1 MALGAVVLVGGA
13 LGRSR
18 EKETEGEEHRESER
32 GRGGCVASPEKARAS
47 RGSGKQ
53 EVAGARVRARR
64 PHALLPTGRRW
75 KTTGRSPWW
84 AGLAL
89 PSWAATVPGQVGFAR

>member
-1 MALGAVVLVGGA
+1 MAASAV
-13 LGRSR
+13 SER
-18 EKETEGEEHRESER
+18 ERGIRRKSER
-32 GRGGCVASPEKARAS
+32 GGQQDPERHAECVCVVRGPE
-47 RGSGKQ
+47 GSGKQ

-84 AGLAL
+84 AGLVL
-89 PSWAATVPGQVGFAR
+89 PGWAATVPGQVGFAR